1 MTYPL
6 ELFMNA
12 RRADGSIR
20 LDVDADDV
28 FLLVSFLW
36 RLELTQ
42 DRAEQATRLISVL
55 LRGLRMS

>member
-1 MTYPL
+1 
-6 ELFMNA
+6 MNA